1 MMGRKGVFDMS
12 VSNAVRMAIAKKG
25 MSQTSLSKVWGISTQ
40 AINNKF
46 YRDSWS
52 AEDLQR
58 VADITGG
65 RLMFVYPD
73 GQQILILPDEAEKP
87 EGE

>member
-1 MMGRKGVFDMS
+1 MS
-12 VSNAVRMAIAKKG
+12 VSSAIRMAVAKKG
-25 MSQTSLSKVWGISTQ
+25 MNQATLAKSWGVSAQ

-52 AEDLQR
+52 AEDLLK

-65 RLMFVYPD
+65 KLMLVYPD
-73 GQQILILPDEAEKP
+73 GQQILIMPDEPEAP

>member
-1 MMGRKGVFDMS
+1 MS
-12 VSNAVRMAIAKKG
+12 VSSAVRMAVAKIG
-25 MSQTSLSKVWGISTQ
+25 MNQAGLAKSWGITAQ

-52 AEDLQR
+52 AEDLLK

-65 RLMFVYPD
+65 KLMLVYPD
-73 GQQILILPDEAEKP
+73 GQQILIQLDEQKAP

>member
-1 MMGRKGVFDMS
+1 MS
-12 VSNAVRMAIAKKG
+12 VSSAIRMAVAKKG
-25 MSQTSLSKVWGISTQ
+25 MNQATLAKSWGVSAQ

-52 AEDLQR
+52 AEDLQK

-73 GQQILILPDEAEKP
+73 GQQILIEPPAEDAEEEK
-87 EGE
+87 ES